1 MTGQKIDINNDDALV
16 IIDVQNDFCP
26 NGALAVPNG
35 SNIIAAINKTM
46 SIFNHIILSQDWHPS
61 NHKSFASNH
70 EGQNPFE
77 TIKMPYGE
85 QILWPDH
92 CVAGSNGAL
101 FHPDLHINQAQT
113 IIRKGYN
120 PEIDSY
126 STFFENDKI
135 TPTGLAGYL
144 KENNIKRIFLTGL
157 AFEYCV
163 GFSAID
169 GRKLGFEVYL
179 LIDAIGCFKNH
190 DFNHM
195 DSLLKKAKVVTT
207 TTAQVSRI

>member
-1 MTGQKIDINNDDALV
+1 MTGQKININNDDALI

-46 SIFNHIILSQDWHPS
+46 SIFNHIILSQDWHPN

-77 TIKMPYGE
+77 TIKMPYGK

-92 CVAGSNGAL
+92 CVAGSNGAQ

-169 GRKLGFEVYL
+169 GRKLGFEVFL

-207 TTAQVSRI
+207 TTAKVSRI